1 MKKILVTGVLGQD
14 GASMVEYLLKNTE
27 YEIYGMIRR
36 TSNPNFVN
44 CKNFI
49 DNNRFKFVYGD
60 LCDSVSIPNL
70 VQEIMPDYFIN
81 FAAQSFVGCSWEIPL
96 QTFDVNATG
105 VARCLE
111 AIRKFNPK
119 CRFYSAGSSE
129 EFGNVEYFPQDEKHP
144 LKPRSPYGASKAAA
158 HHIVKVYRES
168 YDLYAVHGLLFNH
181 EGIKRGPEFVTRKIT
196 QGVARILNAIKNKQ
210 PFSPIELGNLDAKR
224 DWSDAEDFVD
234 GIWRMLNQEE
244 YREDMKNLVKDNSIS
259 SNEIAKTNQKKLSV
273 NIKDYVLSSNQ
284 THSIR
289 EFIETA
295 FKFANI
301 EAFWHGNGLSEE
313 YSIANYLVE
322 EHDIKS
328 SILVRINPKFYRP
341 AEVDVLLGNSDLARK
356 ELKWEPKNSFENLVQ
371 KMVKHDIEK
380 TK

>member
-1 MKKILVTGVLGQD
+1 MKKVLITGVLGQD
-14 GASMVEYLLKNTE
+14 GACMVEYLLKNTNF
-27 YEIYGMIRR
+27 EIYGMIRR
-36 TSNPNFVN
+36 ASNANFVN

-60 LCDSVSIPNL
+60 LCDSISIPNL

-129 EFGNVEYFPQDEKHP
+129 EFGDVEYCPQDEKHP

-168 YDLYAVHGLLFNH
+168 YNLYAVHGLLFNH

-196 QGVARILNAIKNKQ
+196 QGVSRINAAINNLQ
-210 PFSPIELGNLDAKR
+210 TFQPIELGNLDSKR

-234 GIWRMLNQEE
+234 GVWKMLNQE
-244 YREDMKNLVKDNSIS
+244 KP
-259 SNEIAKTNQKKLSV
+259 
-273 NIKDYVLSSNQ
+273 KDYVLSSNE

-289 EFIETA
+289 EFVEIA
-295 FKFANI
+295 FKTIGI
-301 EAFWHGNGLSEE
+301 EAFWHGNGLSEQ
-313 YSIANYLVE
+313 YCIANHILE

-328 SILVRINPKFYRP
+328 SVLVKINSKFYRP
-341 AEVDVLLGNSDLARK
+341 AEVDILLGNSNLARQ
-356 ELKWEPKNSFENLVQ
+356 ELKWKPKISFQELVK
-371 KMVKHDIEK
+371 KMVQYDIEK
-380 TK
+380 SN